1 MMMIKKLSPLT
12 TAVPIFN
19 PLYVVCEVLLSTG
32 WLVPYCPSKLTMTM
46 MIIGLDYSYLIYVS
60 MRHYVITAS
69 GDIVVCIRTAV
80 CLSC

>member
-1 MMMIKKLSPLT
+1 
-12 TAVPIFN
+12 
-19 PLYVVCEVLLSTG
+19 
-32 WLVPYCPSKLTMTM
+32 MTM